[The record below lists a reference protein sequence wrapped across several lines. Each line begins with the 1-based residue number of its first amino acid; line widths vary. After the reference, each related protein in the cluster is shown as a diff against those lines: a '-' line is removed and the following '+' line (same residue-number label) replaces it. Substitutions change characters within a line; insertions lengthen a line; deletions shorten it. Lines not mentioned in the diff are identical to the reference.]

1 MQVIL
6 EGFETRK
13 AEHDPEAWDTIIP
26 SLPCG
31 KSGLLDRGVW
41 GTFLPSWSLKGRM
54 GWELG
59 AGQPLRFPLCAP
71 CPGTDRVGL
80 GGISSSRVLEVGS
93 SHRTRVMGSSHF
105 ALSLNSVLKSFSVD
119 PPHRDKPDLFHL
131 FDFAPQPLRGP
142 FRTWSL
148 LPEFTFFFTEQQAHQ
163 GLTLA
168 SEPN

>member
-1 MQVIL
+1 
-6 EGFETRK
+6 
-13 AEHDPEAWDTIIP
+13 
-26 SLPCG
+26 
-31 KSGLLDRGVW
+31 
-41 GTFLPSWSLKGRM
+41 
-54 GWELG
+54 
-59 AGQPLRFPLCAP
+59 
-71 CPGTDRVGL
+71 
-80 GGISSSRVLEVGS
+80 
-93 SHRTRVMGSSHF
+93 MGSSHF